1 MMTALLVSLLL
12 AASVFDT
19 ARLLSARPAVVERQL
34 TRELLAG
41 RVAPALYRHRLEAL
55 AHAPRRSARPR

>member
-1 MMTALLVSLLL
+1 MTALLVSLLL
-12 AASVFDT
+12 GASLYDT
-19 ARLLSARPAVVERQL
+19 ARLLSARPTAVERRL

-55 AHAPRRSARPR
+55 AHAPRHRARPPW